1 LAKGAQFCSIS
12 EQISTMENAEI
23 RISGLLGRCGGREVF
38 TSFAAASLL
47 ADLSFADTF
56 DEVAGTG
63 YQRRFNRQHSLEFK
77 KYIQRPG
84 ASTIPLTFNLRPEF
98 SHCWTLARD
107 TSNGLAILR
116 IFTTDTAIMSQVDC
130 QHRLG
135 YMADSS
141 VEFAFM
147 AFIGLSVAE
156 EMEIFRDIN
165 GKAKGLNSSLLDS
178 TEARLTGDQL
188 SAVKPELY
196 YAMQLNENPLSVW
209 HLKLDLGGEVTVGTK
224 RIASLRTM
232 QQAVKRFFHEAE
244 LDKTTHHE
252 TITDILI
259 NFWKAI
265 TYVLPDAW
273 ENPRK
278 HLITKGIGVY
288 CLMSLAGDLAKEA
301 VQTNRR
307 CDLDYFIGKLSDF
320 MHKIDWTN
328 QGPLM
333 GYGGVKGADA
343 ALDLVRHARNQL
355 TSSSTKYAEQADS
368 VN

>member
-1 LAKGAQFCSIS
+1 
-12 EQISTMENAEI
+12 MESAEI
-23 RISGLLGRCGGREVF
+23 QISGLLGRCGGRDVF

-47 ADLSFADTF
+47 AELSFADTF
-56 DEVAGTG
+56 DEASGTG

-84 ASTIPLTFNLRPEF
+84 SSTIPLTFNLRPEH
-98 SHCWTLARD
+98 SDRWSLSRD
-107 TSNGLAILR
+107 KSSGLAILR
-116 IFTTDTAIMSQVDC
+116 ICLADTPIMSQVDC

-135 YMADSS
+135 YMAGSDI
-141 VEFAFM
+141 EFAFM

-209 HLKLDLGGEVTVGTK
+209 YRKLDLGGEVTVGTK

-244 LDKTTHHE
+244 IDKSTHHE
-252 TITDILI
+252 VITEILI

-265 TYVLPDAW
+265 TYVLPEAW

-288 CLMSLAGDLAKEA
+288 CLMSLAGDLVKEA
-301 VQTNRR
+301 LQCNRR
-307 CDLDYFIGKLSDF
+307 CDLDYFIGTLSDF
-320 MHKIDWTN
+320 MHKLDWTN

-343 ALDLVRHARNQL
+343 ALDLVRHARNQII
-355 TSSSTKYAEQADS
+355 SSSKNYAEQADS